1 MAENA
6 WYTALGEALA
16 QRHEWLANAEIPN
29 LRGSFRQFHL
39 AYATLYT
46 ILLSK
51 GTITADPY
59 KNESKVSELVMPENG
74 ILNENNRHDQFS
86 LRLANFDNQLDFI
99 VNFYTLSVD
108 ELTQD
113 KIKILIAVVKFIDW
127 LHPTPDSPSQN
138 TQAMSNIITT
148 VRQHPYDPL
157 SAKNFNESLKKL
169 EVATKELTRLL
180 KEFSDYNREAY
191 KFMVREQITAHM
203 SVSEITS
210 ANIKKKFPGVFKKK
224 PFYTELIEELVKED
238 TAPDALLLQ
247 KKVLNSLEVEGAAEE
262 KAKEKQPVSI
272 KPYLIEGLNAIGSA
286 GTTLDEV
293 LTKVEIN
300 HRLFQNKKKTLGEKI
315 KELLAAIL
323 NKESAPI
330 TYSGES
336 VDPNRNGSLI
346 KEKIPYVQFRD
357 DLEKKSKIL
366 RAVAVN
372 GPAAAKLEGM
382 EEAQLVDL
390 LERNIRDMQVY
401 LRQLAFF
408 DGFFK
413 SEVDAADK
421 DKVKGI
427 KPELSTLKNALSKAA
442 SKKHDYLAAQ
452 EEAAQFKKLGIEM

>member
-6 WYTALGEALA
+6 WYSALGEALA

-29 LRGSFRQFHL
+29 LRSSFRQFHL
-39 AYATLYT
+39 AYTTLYT
-46 ILLSK
+46 ILLTK
-51 GTITADPY
+51 GAISADPY
-59 KNESKVSELVMPENG
+59 KNESKVSDLVMPENG
-74 ILNENNRHDQFS
+74 MLNENNRHDQFS

-113 KIKILIAVVKFIDW
+113 KIKILLAVVKFIDW
-127 LHPTPDSPSQN
+127 LHPTPDSSSQN

-157 SAKNFNESLKKL
+157 SAKNFTESLKKL
-169 EVATKELTRLL
+169 EVATKEITRLL

-203 SVSEITS
+203 SASEITS
-210 ANIKKKFPGVFKKK
+210 ANIKKKFPSVFKRK

-238 TAPDALLLQ
+238 TAPDAPLLQ
-247 KKVLNSLEVEGAAEE
+247 KKVLNSLAVEGAAQE
-262 KAKEKQPVSI
+262 KAKEKQPVPI
-272 KPYLIEGLNAIGSA
+272 KPHLIEGLNAMGSA
-286 GTTLDEV
+286 GATLDEV

-315 KELLAAIL
+315 KELFAAII
-323 NKESAPI
+323 NKESDPI
-330 TYSGES
+330 TYYCES

-357 DLEKKSKIL
+357 DLEKKSKVL

-372 GPAAAKLEGM
+372 GPAAAKLENM
-382 EEAQLVDL
+382 EEDQLVDL

-427 KPELSTLKNALSKAA
+427 KPELSTLKNALSKAS